1 MLRLGVGIMTLFSIA
16 RKNIR
21 KNFTN
26 YFIYF
31 ASMIF
36 SIVIY
41 FTFVSLKYDDSIQLA
56 AEGSNKISS
65 VFSGASVVLMIF
77 VAIFIWYSNAFF
89 TRKRK
94 GEVGLYSLLGVRKK
108 QIGRMLFYENFIMGI
123 IALLIGIALGSVLS
137 KFFVAVLMKVMGY
150 DAIANFS
157 VSSEAIID
165 TITVFSI
172 ITFIN
177 SLQGYRLI
185 YRFKLIELFRAD
197 QESEK
202 EPRTSWITAI
212 LSIALIGFGY
222 WLTLQNIFESAIW
235 RKVGIMATP
244 LLILLTV
251 ILGTYLLFG
260 VLSVTLLKRLRNHKK
275 SYWNGINV
283 IGISQLL
290 YRMKGNARTLTI
302 IAVLSATTLTSVG
315 TAYSLY
321 YNNRST
327 VEKVNPNSMMFIAT
341 DSRLTKRVEELISKH
356 PNHEVLY
363 HRTIPV
369 IQMDVDTGDLDV
381 GSNERTYTVMSNR
394 EFNQLT
400 QLQGKDD
407 VLSLQ
412 AQEAVLLDPFYMEGI
427 SPQYVG
433 TRLPLKAKGGEVII
447 TIKERKDYNV
457 LNLQTVFSTIVVSD
471 ELFVRLQQEVNQA
484 SLVAYAITQEDQAKQ
499 LTKEI
504 EAILPEK
511 ARFASFYQDYAQGL
525 ETSGLLIFMG
535 GFLGLVFLAATGSII
550 YFKQLTEAHA
560 DKGRYEILY
569 KIGVR
574 KKEIKKTI
582 AKQVLFIFA
591 LPLLAGIGHSA
602 VALTPLSRMLQMNLL
617 VPVMICMA
625 IYTCMYTAYYFL
637 TVHAY
642 YKIVTKTKS

>member
-1 MLRLGVGIMTLFSIA
+1 MTLFSIA

-212 LSIALIGFGY
+212 LSVPLIGFGY

-260 VLSVTLLKRLRNHKK
+260 VFSVTLLKRLRNHKK
-275 SYWNGINV
+275 SYWYGINV

-341 DSRLTKRVEELISKH
+341 DSRLTKQVEELISKH
-356 PNHEVLY
+356 LNHEVLY

-369 IQMDVDTGDLDV
+369 IQMDVDTSDLDV

-447 TIKERKDYNV
+447 TIKDRKDYNV

-471 ELFVRLQQEVNQA
+471 ELFVRLQHEVNQA

-504 EAILPEK
+504 QAILPEK

-591 LPLLAGIGHSA
+591 LPLLAGIAHSA
-602 VALTPLSRMLQMNLL
+602 VALTPLSRMLQMNLV
-617 VPVMICMA
+617 VPVVICMA

>member
-157 VSSEAIID
+157 VSSEAIIN

-212 LSIALIGFGY
+212 LSVALIGFGY

-260 VLSVTLLKRLRNHKK
+260 VFSVTLLKRLRNHKK

-341 DSRLTKRVEELISKH
+341 DSRLTKQVEELISKH

-381 GSNERTYTVMSNR
+381 GSNERAYTVMSNR
-394 EFNQLT
+394 EFNELT

-412 AQEAVLLDPFYMEGI
+412 AQEAVLLDPYYIEGI

-447 TIKERKDYNV
+447 TIKDRKDYNV

-471 ELFVRLQQEVNQA
+471 ELFVRLQQEENQA

-504 EAILPEK
+504 QAILPEK

-591 LPLLAGIGHSA
+591 LPLLAGIAHSA
-602 VALTPLSRMLQMNLL
+602 VALTPLSRMLQMNLV
-617 VPVMICMA
+617 VPVVICMA